1 MLSVEN
7 VATPALAATVAVPES
22 VPPPGLVPIA
32 TLMFPENPVAVLPLA
47 SCAVTSTP
55 GVIGAPATVFVGWTL
70 NTSAAAVPGVM
81 SNAALVALPAPVAVS
96 VYPGP
101 ALLIDRLVKLA
112 TPPAAA
118 TVSVPDSV
126 PPPGFVPIATV
137 IFPVNPVAVLPL
149 PSSALTWTAGV
160 IAAPAV
166 VVVGCTENTSCV
178 AAPAVT
184 VMVPEVTALSPVAPK
199 VRVRSPAVPVIA
211 KFVKVATPPAVVMAV
226 SVPPSVP
233 PPVAIATVTVTPD
246 WLTGLPAPSRSCTT
260 GCCANA
266 TPLCAE
272 AEGWV
277 VMVSWVTAPAPTV
290 IVPVVAPVLAV
301 ALKLNAGPP
310 AFSFNATSAT
320 EVSPLSLL
328 VALPIS
334 PSVPPPV
341 AIAAVTVTPDWLTA
355 LPEPS
360 RSCTTGCCANAIPLW
375 ADAEGWVVIVSCVAA
390 PAPTVIVPDV
400 APVSPVDRK
409 SGVQGKSVD
418 LGGRRIIKKTPP
430 AVVTAVRV
438 PSSVP
443 PPVAIAAVTVT
454 RDWFRGL
461 PVPSRSC
468 TTGCCANATPLWA
481 EAEGCVVSV
490 SSVAAPAPTV
500 IVPDVAPVSPVA
512 LKLSVRSPAVPVI
525 ARFVKGAAPR
535 PVGIEGR
542 ARPPP

>member
-101 ALLIDRLVKLA
+101 ALLIDRLGKLA

-118 TVSVPDSV
+118 TVAVPDSV

-199 VRVRSPAVPVIA
+199 VRVRSPTVPVIA
-211 KFVKVATPPAVVMAV
+211 RFVKVATPPAVVMAV
-226 SVPPSVP
+226 RVPPSAP
-233 PPVAIATVTVTPD
+233 APVAMAAVTVTPD

-260 GCCANA
+260 GCCAN
-266 TPLCAE
+266 TSPLWAE
-272 AEGWV
+272 VEGWV
-277 VMVSWVTAPAPTV
+277 VIVSCVAAPARSEERRVGKEGSPRGSPYNLKTPAVPVIARFVKVATPPAVVTAV
-290 IVPVVAPVLAV
+290 SVP
-301 ALKLNAGPP
+301 
-310 AFSFNATSAT
+310 
-320 EVSPLSLL
+320 
-328 VALPIS
+328 

-355 LPEPS
+355 FPAPS
-360 RSCTTGCCANAIPLW
+360 RSCTTGCCGNATPLW
-375 ADAEGWVVIVSCVAA
+375 AEVEGWVVIVSCVAA
-390 PAPTVIVPDV
+390 PAPTVIVPEV
-400 APVSPVDRK
+400 APGS
-409 SGVQGKSVD
+409 
-418 LGGRRIIKKTPP
+418 
-430 AVVTAVRV
+430 
-438 PSSVP
+438 
-443 PPVAIAAVTVT
+443 
-454 RDWFRGL
+454 
-461 PVPSRSC
+461 
-468 TTGCCANATPLWA
+468 
-481 EAEGCVVSV
+481 AEGRVGNERRSGG
-490 SSVAAPAPTV
+490 PA
-500 IVPDVAPVSPVA
+500 IH
-512 LKLSVRSPAVPVI
+512 
-525 ARFVKGAAPR
+525 
-535 PVGIEGR
+535 
-542 ARPPP
+542 

>member
-101 ALLIDRLVKLA
+101 ALLIDRLGKLA

-118 TVSVPDSV
+118 TVAVPDSV

-199 VRVRSPAVPVIA
+199 VRVRSPTVPVIA
-211 KFVKVATPPAVVMAV
+211 RFVKVATPPAVVMAV
-226 SVPPSVP
+226 RVPPSAP
-233 PPVAIATVTVTPD
+233 APVAMAAVTVTPD
-246 WLTGLPAPSRSCTT
+246 WLTGLPAPSRSCAT

-272 AEGWV
+272 
-277 VMVSWVTAPAPTV
+277 
-290 IVPVVAPVLAV
+290 
-301 ALKLNAGPP
+301 
-310 AFSFNATSAT
+310 
-320 EVSPLSLL
+320 
-328 VALPIS
+328 
-334 PSVPPPV
+334 
-341 AIAAVTVTPDWLTA
+341 
-355 LPEPS
+355 
-360 RSCTTGCCANAIPLW
+360 
-375 ADAEGWVVIVSCVAA
+375 AEGWVVIVSCVAA
-390 PAPTVIVPDV
+390 PAPTVIVP
-400 APVSPVDRK
+400 
-409 SGVQGKSVD
+409 
-418 LGGRRIIKKTPP
+418 
-430 AVVTAVRV
+430 
-438 PSSVP
+438 
-443 PPVAIAAVTVT
+443 
-454 RDWFRGL
+454 
-461 PVPSRSC
+461 
-468 TTGCCANATPLWA
+468 
-481 EAEGCVVSV
+481 E
-490 SSVAAPAPTV
+490 
-500 IVPDVAPVSPVA
+500 VAPVSPVA
-512 LKLSVRSPAVPVI
+512 LKLNVRSPAVPVI
-525 ARFVKGAAPR
+525 ARFVKVATPLPSVFLFNDPPTAALPAPSPPVALPIYWLTGLPAPSRSCTTGCWANAIPLCAEAEGCVVSVSCVAAPAPTVIVPER
-535 PVGIEGR
+535 AEESRVGLER
-542 ARPPP
+542 SARWPPDP

>member
-118 TVSVPDSV
+118 TVAVPDSV

-199 VRVRSPAVPVIA
+199 VRVRSPTVPVIA
-211 KFVKVATPPAVVMAV
+211 RFVNVASPLTFVVAVRAPPRPPAPVAMAAAPVPPDWLTAFPAPSRSCATGCWANATPLWADAEGCVVKVSCVAAPAVIEMALDPTLVSPVALKLRVRSPAAPVIARFVKVATPLPSVVV
-226 SVPPSVP
+226 VNVPPSAP
-233 PPVAIATVTVTPD
+233 APVAI
-246 WLTGLPAPSRSCTT
+246 
-260 GCCANA
+260 
-266 TPLCAE
+266 
-272 AEGWV
+272 V
-277 VMVSWVTAPAPTV
+277 VIAVAPA
-290 IVPVVAPVLAV
+290 
-301 ALKLNAGPP
+301 G
-310 AFSFNATSAT
+310 
-320 EVSPLSLL
+320 LS
-328 VALPIS
+328 ALPQ
-334 PSVPPPV
+334 P
-341 AIAAVTVTPDWLTA
+341 AR
-355 LPEPS
+355 
-360 RSCTTGCCANAIPLW
+360 RSTSGCWANTTPLW
-375 ADAEGWVVIVSCVAA
+375 AEAEGWVVIVSCVAA

-400 APVSPVDRK
+400 TPVR
-409 SGVQGKSVD
+409 
-418 LGGRRIIKKTPP
+418 
-430 AVVTAVRV
+430 
-438 PSSVP
+438 
-443 PPVAIAAVTVT
+443 
-454 RDWFRGL
+454 
-461 PVPSRSC
+461 
-468 TTGCCANATPLWA
+468 
-481 EAEGCVVSV
+481 
-490 SSVAAPAPTV
+490 
-500 IVPDVAPVSPVA
+500 PVA
-512 LKLSVRSPAVPVI
+512 LKPSVR
-525 ARFVKGAAPR
+525 
-535 PVGIEGR
+535 
-542 ARPPP
+542 

>member
-101 ALLIDRLVKLA
+101 ALLIDRLGKLA

-118 TVSVPDSV
+118 TVAVPDSV

-199 VRVRSPAVPVIA
+199 VRVRSPTVPVIA
-211 KFVKVATPPAVVMAV
+211 RFVKVATPPAVVMAV
-226 SVPPSVP
+226 RVP
-233 PPVAIATVTVTPD
+233 
-246 WLTGLPAPSRSCTT
+246 
-260 GCCANA
+260 
-266 TPLCAE
+266 
-272 AEGWV
+272 
-277 VMVSWVTAPAPTV
+277 
-290 IVPVVAPVLAV
+290 
-301 ALKLNAGPP
+301 
-310 AFSFNATSAT
+310 
-320 EVSPLSLL
+320 
-328 VALPIS
+328 

-341 AIAAVTVTPDWLTA
+341 AIAAVTVTPDWLTG
-355 LPEPS
+355 LPASS

-375 ADAEGWVVIVSCVAA
+375 A
-390 PAPTVIVPDV
+390 
-400 APVSPVDRK
+400 
-409 SGVQGKSVD
+409 
-418 LGGRRIIKKTPP
+418 
-430 AVVTAVRV
+430 
-438 PSSVP
+438 
-443 PPVAIAAVTVT
+443 
-454 RDWFRGL
+454 
-461 PVPSRSC
+461 
-468 TTGCCANATPLWA
+468 

-490 SSVAAPAPTV
+490 SCVAAPAPTV

-525 ARFVKGAAPR
+525 ARFVKVATRPAVGSAGKERSSRSPPYAYKGVIVTPDWLTGLPAPSRSCTTGCCGNAAPLWADAEGCVVKVSCVAAPAVIEMALDPTLVS
-535 PVGIEGR
+535 PVALKFSVRSPAVPVIARFVKVATPPAVVTAVSVPPSVPPPVAIAAVTVTPDWLTAFPAPSRSCTTGCCGNATPLWAEVEGWVVIVSCVAAPAPTVIVPEVAPGSAEGR
-542 ARPPP
+542 VGNERRSGGPAIH